1 MAVLFGKHFESH
13 QLTEKL
19 AKGAKSTPLLV
30 YEMRSWNV
38 KLVPYTFYLILC
50 LR

>member
-1 MAVLFGKHFESH
+1 MAVLFGKHFESY
-13 QLTEKL
+13 QMTEKL
-19 AKGAKSTPLLV
+19 AKGAKPTPRRV
-30 YEMRSWNV
+30 YEMRSCNV